1 MRRENRNPL
10 KAVASYSSK
19 SNVGSSNAGAN
30 NSPIIPL
37 NTSEEINGDRIK
49 ETEHE
54 FESYRNAKGTL
65 AME

>member
-10 KAVASYSSK
+10 KVVASNSSK
-19 SNVGSSNAGAN
+19 SNVGAN
-30 NSPIIPL
+30 SSPIIPL